1 MFKRT
6 IPVEFEMARK
16 KKRIVILTG
25 GGDCP
30 GLNAAIR
37 AVVRTAEVEFDI
49 DVVGFRD
56 GFEGLVQN
64 KYFEITPSQASGLLA
79 RGGTILGTS
88 NRSDPFNYPVLQGD
102 NEEYVY
108 LDRSSQAVRNFESLG
123 LDCLIAIGGDGT
135 MSASARLIEK
145 GIPIIGIPKTI
156 DNDLVGTDVTFGFD
170 SALVTATD
178 AIDKIHTT
186 AQSHHRAMIIEV
198 MGRYTGWLALSSGLA
213 GGGDIILLPEFPY
226 DIEAVCEQVR
236 VRNAR
241 GKTFSIVVVGEG
253 ARRQGGEMVYRNKL
267 KQSSES
273 TRLGGIS
280 HQVAVQIEELT
291 NIECRVTILGHL
303 LRGGI
308 PSAYDRILATRF
320 GVEAVHMAEQGNFGC
335 MVTLQGSK
343 LGTIPISEVAGK
355 MRPLTVENSL
365 IKTAVSLGIC
375 LGVPVGEDLNKY
387 YENPIPENTASAVSP
402 AETSISD

>member
-1 MFKRT
+1 M
-6 IPVEFEMARK
+6 
-16 KKRIVILTG
+16 LTG

-37 AVVRTAEVEFDI
+37 AIVRTSEMEFDTE
-49 DVVGFRD
+49 VVGFRD

-64 KYFEITPSQASGLLA
+64 KYFEVTLAHASGLLA
-79 RGGTILGTS
+79 QGGTILGTS
-88 NRSDPFNYPVLQGD
+88 NRSDPFNYPVMQGD

-123 LDCLIAIGGDGT
+123 LAGLIAIGGDGT
-135 MSASARLIEK
+135 MTASARLIEK

-170 SALVTATD
+170 SALITATE

-186 AQSHHRAMIIEV
+186 AQSHHRVMLVEV
-198 MGRYTGWLALSSGLA
+198 MGRYTGWLALASGLA

-226 DIEAVCEQVR
+226 DIEAICDQVR
-236 VRNAR
+236 DRNAQ

-253 ARRQGGEMVYRNKL
+253 ARQEGGDRIYRQKIKNSPEQM
-267 KQSSES
+267 
-273 TRLGGIS
+273 RLGGIS
-280 HQVAVQIEELT
+280 HQVASQIEGLT

-308 PSAYDRILATRF
+308 PSAFDRILATRF
-320 GVEAVHMAEQGNFGC
+320 GVEAVHLAQRGEFGK
-335 MVTLQGSK
+335 MVTFRNNN
-343 LGTIPISEVAGK
+343 ISSVKISDVAGK
-355 MRPLTVENSL
+355 MRPLNPAEPL

-375 LGVPVGEDLNKY
+375 LGIPTGADLADHYKD
-387 YENPIPENTASAVSP
+387 PIPKDKAVS
-402 AETSISD
+402 AMAIESGGGN